1 MATKGIVIQLN
12 RKQRVFL
19 LKALKDGY
27 IDLDALDSVGIRAAS
42 RFDNMTDEELEDEIV
57 RLSIIERGL
66 KPIYEDKAAQR
77 VCKGCY
83 QAGSCWLAWMAR
95 DDREVQDKMKNWME
109 QKT

>member
-12 RKQRVFL
+12 REQRVFL

-27 IDLDALDSVGIRAAS
+27 IDLDALDSVGIRPAS

-57 RLSIIERGL
+57 RLSIIEREL

-83 QAGSCWLAWMAR
+83 ESCSCWLAWMAR

-109 QKT
+109 QTI

>member
-12 RKQRVFL
+12 REQRVFL

-27 IDLDALDSVGIRAAS
+27 IDLDALYSVGIRPAS

-83 QAGSCWLAWMAR
+83 ESCSCWLAWMAR

>member
-12 RKQRVFL
+12 REQRVFL

-27 IDLDALDSVGIRAAS
+27 IDLGALDSVGIRPAS
-42 RFDNMTDEELEDEIV
+42 RFENMTDEELEDEIV
-57 RLSIIERGL
+57 RLSIIEREL

-83 QAGSCWLAWMAR
+83 ESCSCWLAWMAR

-109 QKT
+109 QTI

>member
-1 MATKGIVIQLN
+1 MANKGIVIQLN
-12 RKQRVFL
+12 REQRVFL

-27 IDLDALDSVGIRAAS
+27 IDLDALDSVGIRPAS

-57 RLSIIERGL
+57 RLSIIEREL

-83 QAGSCWLAWMAR
+83 ESCSCWLAWMAR

-109 QKT
+109 QTI

>member
-12 RKQRVFL
+12 REQRVFL

-27 IDLDALDSVGIRAAS
+27 IDLNALGAVGIRE
-42 RFDNMTDEELEDEIV
+42 RDKFDVMTEKGLVDYLVSSEVSL
-57 RLSIIERGL
+57 RAL
-66 KPIYEDKAAQR
+66 KPIYEDKVTQR

-83 QAGSCWLAWMAR
+83 ESCSCWLAWMAR

-109 QKT
+109 QTI

>member
-12 RKQRVFL
+12 KEQRVFL

-27 IDLDALDSVGIRAAS
+27 IDLDALDSVGIRPAS
-42 RFDNMTDEELEDEIV
+42 RFENMTDEELEDEIV
-57 RLSIIERGL
+57 RLSIIEREL

-83 QAGSCWLAWMAR
+83 ESCSCWLAWMAR

-109 QKT
+109 QTI

>member
-19 LKALKDGY
+19 LKALKDGC
-27 IDLDALDSVGIRAAS
+27 IDLTALDSVGIRPVS
-42 RFDNMTDEELEDEIV
+42 RFENMTDEELEDEIV
-57 RLSIIERGL
+57 RLSIIEREL

-77 VCKGCY
+77 ICKGCF
-83 QAGSCWLAWMAR
+83 QAGSCWLSWMAR
-95 DDREVQDKMKNWME
+95 DDRELHDRIRGIME

>member
-12 RKQRVFL
+12 REQRVFL
-19 LKALKDGY
+19 LQALKDGY
-27 IDLDALDSVGIRAAS
+27 IDLDALYSVGIRPAS

-83 QAGSCWLAWMAR
+83 ESCSCWLAWMAR

>member
-12 RKQRVFL
+12 REQRVFL

-27 IDLDALDSVGIRAAS
+27 IDLDALYSVGIRPAS
-42 RFDNMTDEELEDEIV
+42 RFENMTDEELEDEIV

-83 QAGSCWLAWMAR
+83 ESCSCWLAWMAR

-109 QKT
+109 QTI

>member
-12 RKQRVFL
+12 REQRVFL

-27 IDLDALDSVGIRAAS
+27 IDLDALYSVGIRPAS
-42 RFDNMTDEELEDEIV
+42 RFENMTDEELEDEIV

-83 QAGSCWLAWMAR
+83 ESCSCWLAWMAR
-95 DDREVQDKMKNWME
+95 DDREVQDKMKNWMKQE
-109 QKT
+109 T

>member
-12 RKQRVFL
+12 REQRVFL

-27 IDLDALDSVGIRAAS
+27 IDLDALDSVGIRPAS

-57 RLSIIERGL
+57 RLSIIERGM

-83 QAGSCWLAWMAR
+83 ESCSCWLAWMAR